1 MLRGRGDVL
10 GGNDKMGSITPGS
23 MLACNERYG
32 LPFCTTD
39 GVLGPI
45 PGRDTV
51 LSEGLYFLS
60 HTHTAA
66 LHVFLLCSSR
76 FEALQTQ
83 DSSSGGSG
91 VPSSCIGSR
100 LSEGWMLLSNE
111 MLVSFFFSSSF
122 LSTPSTSPP
131 VPLNVAF
138 KSLLPGAVLAGP
150 RKG

>member
-51 LSEGLYFLS
+51 LSEGLYFL
-60 HTHTAA
+60 THTL
-66 LHVFLLCSSR
+66 LHCMCFCCARPDL
-76 FEALQTQ
+76 
-83 DSSSGGSG
+83 
-91 VPSSCIGSR
+91 R
-100 LSEGWMLLSNE
+100 L
-111 MLVSFFFSSSF
+111 FR
-122 LSTPSTSPP
+122 PKIPPP
-131 VPLNVAF
+131 VEVGFHQA
-138 KSLLPGAVLAGP
+138 A
-150 RKG
+150 